1 MSDLTSNPVLPSDPS
16 PRDLARQARI
26 DTLRRAG
33 YDEQR
38 LAALED
44 QTPAPSVPDD
54 LVTETIDQ
62 PLSQDVIDIMREAAA
77 NMEAARYMT
86 EE

>member
-1 MSDLTSNPVLPSDPS
+1 MSDLESNPDLPPVPS

-54 LVTETIDQ
+54 LVTETDE
-62 PLSQDVIDIMREAAA
+62 SADIKTDALNALEAVD
-77 NMEAARYMT
+77 RG
-86 EE
+86 